1 MPDDLSLSLRGPAE
15 GRTRGE
21 RTAVLAFLAD
31 AEAETVLREAL
42 AEAVP
47 QGMEVRRGNVR
58 TAIAALARL
67 PTPRTLIVDVSGE
80 EQPLTALGDLS
91 EVVEPDVR
99 VLVIG
104 DLEDVN
110 FYRHV
115 TRSLGALEY
124 LYKPL
129 SRDMVARHF
138 RPFIAEESTTSE
150 AVLGGRVVTV
160 TGVRGGVGATTIA
173 ANLAWHFGVAARR
186 HTVLLDPDL
195 YRGTAALTLNAKTGA
210 GLGTALESPQRI
222 DELFV
227 ERAAQPVAERLAVLA
242 GEEKLAIA
250 PAYAPEAAGKLL
262 EALRRRYNFVVA
274 DVPFAPLSIYRDLLD
289 LAHQRVLVL
298 EPTLAGV
305 RDTLRLLA
313 LPPGKAQ
320 PRRAV
325 VVLNRLGRPGGLNR
339 RQVEDALKMKPD
351 VVIPDLPRLVG
362 EAASMGEPAVAARS
376 AFRAGIISLA
386 REVAFVRLLDSSV
399 GAKSSELIEPGRR
412 RRLFGL
418 LP

>member
-42 AEAVP
+42 AEAMP

-150 AVLGGRVVTV
+150 AVLGGRIVTV